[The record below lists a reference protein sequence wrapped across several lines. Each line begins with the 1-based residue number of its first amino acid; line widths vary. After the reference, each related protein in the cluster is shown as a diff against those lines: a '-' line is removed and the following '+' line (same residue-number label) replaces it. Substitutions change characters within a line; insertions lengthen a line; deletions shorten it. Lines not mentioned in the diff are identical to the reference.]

1 MRLKLSGPDYK
12 DMDTVAALEDF
23 KRRVAN
29 YEKAYEPIGEYEENV
44 ENLQY
49 CKVHPL
55 VMLADLSF
63 QMINVGKKL
72 VAHNIQGFIA
82 GQAIFFL
89 LNFNLA
95 ERQIWITRH
104 GVSFIFVAYRR

>member
-1 MRLKLSGPDYK
+1 
-12 DMDTVAALEDF
+12 
-23 KRRVAN
+23 
-29 YEKAYEPIGEYEENV
+29 
-44 ENLQY
+44 
-49 CKVHPL
+49 
-55 VMLADLSF
+55 
-63 QMINVGKKL
+63 MINVGKKL

-104 GVSFIFVAYRR
+104 GTHCSLSIKVNRKVKALIILHTSWVGVYLYSPLD

>member
-1 MRLKLSGPDYK
+1 
-12 DMDTVAALEDF
+12 
-23 KRRVAN
+23 
-29 YEKAYEPIGEYEENV
+29 
-44 ENLQY
+44 
-49 CKVHPL
+49 
-55 VMLADLSF
+55 
-63 QMINVGKKL
+63 MINVGKKL

-104 GVSFIFVAYRR
+104 GARLSIFITDKKVKVRTTSCTSWEEVRSFNHTS

>member
-1 MRLKLSGPDYK
+1 MRKKLKTFNIAKYSPTYAQ
-12 DMDTVAALEDF
+12 V
-23 KRRVAN
+23 N
-29 YEKAYEPIGEYEENV
+29 
-44 ENLQY
+44 
-49 CKVHPL
+49 H
-55 VMLADLSF
+55 

-72 VAHNIQGFIA
+72 VAHNIQGFIS

-104 GVSFIFVAYRR
+104 GMQI

>member
-12 DMDTVAALEDF
+12 DMDPVAALEDF
-23 KRRVAN
+23 KRRVVN
-29 YEKAYEPIGEYEENV
+29 YEKAYEPIGEYEEDV

-49 CKVHPL
+49 CKVLPFL
-55 VMLADLSF
+55 GASLIF

-104 GVSFIFVAYRR
+104 GASSDIITDNR